1 MDNAEKISIQCF
13 GDCGCSVTLRKGK
26 VRSAHYYLCRSK
38 REAKLPPLPSDM
50 FRRIEMNAAGNF
62 RGLTYEVRRAR
73 AEKVTIQCFGEC
85 GCSVTLRK
93 SSLRHAHYYVCNSRK
108 HGLLCQA
115 KIPPL
120 PPGMVRGMQ
129 FNAAS
134 YFTGFTDEWPD
145 AETAA
150 AVRRAKGCLAAA
162 VADFAIEKA
171 RKGS

>member
-1 MDNAEKISIQCF
+1 
-13 GDCGCSVTLRKGK
+13 
-26 VRSAHYYLCRSK
+26 VRSKEHRHLC
-38 REAKLPPLPSDM
+38 EAKLAPLPSDM

-62 RGLTYEVRRAR
+62 CGYTNEVQRAR

-93 SSLRHAHYYVCNSRK
+93 CGVRHAHYYVCNSRK

-115 KIPPL
+115 KISPL
-120 PPGMVRGMQ
+120 PPGMVRGIE

-134 YFTGFTDEWPD
+134 YFTAFTDERPD

-150 AVRRAKGCLAAA
+150 AVRREKGYVAAA
-162 VADFAIEKA
+162 VADFAIREGAQRQLNLWVGLSHRLPINRA
-171 RKGS
+171 RGIRLAVVVS